1 MPHAP
6 RILPGLRPSGPR
18 PRPYVRPRLRAA
30 SIALLLAGCVPA
42 VTVDEAE
49 PAETLAPQETRS
61 VELRFLRL
69 DAKNF
74 EQILTKSDIKAK
86 FPERILRETWLLDMD
101 LGPMITNA
109 LDALV
114 GTSAEEAYT
123 LPASSRNMWKL
134 LNMTPANTQLAGTS
148 LAPLLGV
155 GKAVGLAPSLILAD
169 LIGIA
174 ENDSVISVPLTT
186 GAVIDHVVST
196 HPNAK
201 LRRGPV
207 DAKHPDGLYPVT
219 PGTMPV
225 SLYDVV
231 TDFADLKQNFGPAKP
246 DPANPGAPVHPGFI
260 ADASP
265 IVAATD
271 DFAMTVRVN
280 LNALPY
286 KGVDLTTAS
295 VASVNSTSSQISGVF
310 DFSTPDWMEIKGLVD
325 ELVIDEMTMAIF
337 ENPAFVP
344 GGTKKEPAPLGDSP
358 VWQLPGWQ
366 FERLIAE
373 VAVLKAADIKRPDS
387 CTIYSPEGE
396 VDMPLEAVLVCMG
409 DNQNPDDGAEPDDWV
424 SISVDDSVILG
435 PDTPLPPPSYFWDV
449 LLEVAQVRLHDPAGP
464 GDAPLAEGAADI
476 AFTLRDIPVGVSTAN
491 LEQQIRDNIQ
501 KNPAALAAIAELLN
515 DNTEGAAD
523 FYYYVA
529 NPGNPEANRG
539 DWLIF
544 VEPDDIAEDTSG
556 VPVRPYSYAHPGFY
570 RDPELTDK
578 ASSRVA
584 LDGDTSH
591 EKVLLRPLDVLYV
604 EDDTGSRFKL
614 TARSKPGRHEVA
626 LDITRID

>member
-6 RILPGLRPSGPR
+6 RILPGLRPPG
-18 PRPYVRPRLRAA
+18 PRLRAA

-42 VTVDEAE
+42 ITLEE
-49 PAETLAPQETRS
+49 PASTEALAPEETRS

-74 EQILTKSDIKAK
+74 EQVLTKADIKKK
-86 FPERILRETWLLDMD
+86 FPERVLRETWLLDMD

-114 GTSAEEAYT
+114 GTPAEEAYT

-134 LNMTPANTQLAGTS
+134 LNMTPANTELAGTS
-148 LAPLLGV
+148 LAPLLGL

-169 LIGIA
+169 LVGIA

-186 GAVIDHVVST
+186 GAVIEHVVST
-196 HPNAK
+196 HPNAQR
-201 LRRGPV
+201 RRGPV
-207 DAKHPDGLYPVT
+207 DAEHPDGLYPVH

-231 TDFADLKQNFGPAKP
+231 TDFADLTKTFGPAAP
-246 DPANPGAPVHPGFI
+246 NPEMPGAPVHPGFI

-286 KGVDLTTAS
+286 KGVDLTSAS
-295 VASVNSTSSQISGVF
+295 VASVNSTSSQINGVF

-325 ELVIDEMTMAIF
+325 ELVIDQMTMAIF
-337 ENPAFVP
+337 ENPAFIA
-344 GGTKKEPAPLGDSP
+344 GGTHKEPLPLGDSP

-373 VAVLKAADIKRPDS
+373 VAVLKAAEIKHAEP
-387 CTIYSPEGE
+387 CTVYSPEGE
-396 VDMPLEAVLVCMG
+396 VEMPLEAVLVCMG
-409 DNQNPDDGAEPDDWV
+409 DNQNPDDGVEPDDWV
-424 SISVDDSVILG
+424 SISVDESVILG
-435 PDTPLPPPSYFWDV
+435 PDTPLPPPSYFWDI
-449 LLEVAQVRLHDPAGP
+449 LLEVAQVRLHDPAAP

-476 AFTLRDIPVGVSTAN
+476 AFTLRDIPVGVSTAD

-515 DNTEGAAD
+515 ENTEGAAD
-523 FYYYVA
+523 FYYYVSKPS
-529 NPGNPEANRG
+529 NIEPMRG
-539 DWLIF
+539 DWLFFIA
-544 VEPDDIAEDTSG
+544 PDDIEEDASG
-556 VPVRPYSYAHPGFY
+556 VPLRPYSYAHPGFY

-578 ASSRVA
+578 ASSLVA
-584 LDGDTSH
+584 LDGDTTH
-591 EKVLLRPLDVLYV
+591 EKVMLRPLDVYYV

>member
-6 RILPGLRPSGPR
+6 RTLPR
-18 PRPYVRPRLRAA
+18 PRMRAA
-30 SIALLLAGCVPA
+30 AIALLLAGCVPA
-42 VTVDEAE
+42 ITLDE
-49 PAETLAPQETRS
+49 PASDEELATDETRS

-74 EQILTKSDIKAK
+74 EQVLTKADIKKK
-86 FPERILRETWLLDMD
+86 FPERILRETWLLDMA
-101 LGPMITNA
+101 LEPMITNA
-109 LDALV
+109 LGALV
-114 GTSAEEAYT
+114 ATPAEEAYT

-134 LNMTPANTQLAGTS
+134 LNMTPANTELAGTS

-169 LIGIA
+169 LVGIP
-174 ENDSVISVPLTT
+174 ENDNVISVPLTT
-186 GAVIDHVVST
+186 GAVIEHVVST

-207 DAKHPDGLYPVT
+207 DDAHPNGLYPVT

-231 TDFADLKQNFGPAKP
+231 TDFADLKQTFGRAAPESVP
-246 DPANPGAPVHPGFI
+246 PGQPVHPGFI

-286 KGVDLTTAS
+286 KGVDLTSAS
-295 VASVNSTSSQISGVF
+295 VASVNSTSSQIGGVF

-337 ENPAFVP
+337 ENPAFIA
-344 GGTKKEPAPLGDSP
+344 GGTNQQPAPLGDSP

-373 VAVLKAADIKRPDS
+373 VAVLKAGEIEHENS
-387 CTIYSPEGE
+387 CTVYSPEGE
-396 VDMPLEAVLVCMG
+396 VEMPLEAVLVCMG
-409 DNQNPDDGAEPDDWV
+409 DNHNPDDGAEPDAWV
-424 SISVDDSVILG
+424 SISVDESVILG

-476 AFTLRDIPVGVSTAN
+476 AFTLRDIPVGVSTAA

-515 DNTEGAAD
+515 ENSEGAAD

-529 NPGNPEANRG
+529 KPGNPESTRG
-539 DWLIF
+539 DWLFF
-544 VEPDDIAEDTSG
+544 VAPDDIEEDASG
-556 VPVRPYSYAHPGFY
+556 VPVRPYSYARPGFY

-578 ASSRVA
+578 ASSLTA
-584 LDGDTSH
+584 LDGDTTH
-591 EKVLLRPLDVLYV
+591 EKVQLLPLDVLYA
-604 EDDTGSRFKL
+604 EDDTGKRFKIS
-614 TARSKPGRHEVA
+614 ARSKPGRHEVA